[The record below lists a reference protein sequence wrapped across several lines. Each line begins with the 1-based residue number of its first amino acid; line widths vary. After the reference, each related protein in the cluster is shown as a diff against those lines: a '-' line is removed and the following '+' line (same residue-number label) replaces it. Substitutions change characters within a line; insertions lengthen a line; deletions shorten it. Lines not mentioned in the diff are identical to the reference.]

1 MMKEIK
7 VRGGRPM
14 KISISN
20 EIRRICPGIGLGV
33 LYYTMEVKSS
43 EGPVREEF
51 DRTAALL
58 AQRYQVS
65 DIVKN
70 PHIRETREDVYKR
83 QAYGIEKLEIAVIG
97 ACYGNR
103 RTGNFNL
110 NIQRNFSVIEVGCDG
125 YSARH
130 LRHKAQTVQSREA
143 GLISNYIVL
152 CPEKPPAK
160 QIPFVWGIVAER
172 CV

>member
-1 MMKEIK
+1 MLQYIGRVKGID
-7 VRGGRPM
+7 GGM
-14 KISISN
+14 
-20 EIRRICPGIGLGV
+20 LH
-33 LYYTMEVKSS
+33 
-43 EGPVREEF
+43 F
-51 DRTAALL
+51 
-58 AQRYQVS
+58 
-65 DIVKN
+65 
-70 PHIRETREDVYKR
+70 
-83 QAYGIEKLEIAVIG
+83 AYGIEKLEIAVIG

-160 QIPFVWGIVAER
+160 QIPFVWGIVAEGCFCLFAVDTFGESDDVSFFFQAGQR
-172 CV
+172 YIDCFSGGFRGCF